1 VVFNSALFHETDAIR
16 FRDSYEDRR
25 VNVTLL
31 YGRKLRVG
39 GDTGF

>member
-25 VNVTLL
+25 INITLL
-31 YGRKLRVG
+31 YGRKLRVSN
-39 GDTGF
+39 TAGF